1 MKVLFIDT
9 VHPILWDRLIA
20 HNFQC
25 VDGTSLSKE
34 AIFAEINNFHG
45 LVIRSRFPVNRDFLV
60 KATSLRFIARSGSG
74 MENIDITTAKEQG
87 ISLYNSPEGN
97 KVAVAEHALGMLLSL
112 FNNLKHG
119 DDQVRNGVWDRE
131 GNRGVEIAGKTV
143 GVIGYGHNGSAFS
156 KALSGMDCKILA
168 YDKYKKNY
176 APSFVEEV
184 DMTRIFMDSD
194 ILSLHIPLTNE
205 TQNLI
210 DKSFIKKMA
219 NPFYLINTSRGPI
232 AKTSAIVSGL
242 TSGKIKGACLDVLDI
257 ENSSF
262 EIDRT
267 IDPDFS
273 VLTELK
279 NVILSPHVA
288 GWSIESYK
296 KLSSILADKIL
307 ADFKA

>member
-1 MKVLFIDT
+1 MRVLFIDT

-20 HNFQC
+20 QNFQC

-34 AIFAEINNFHG
+34 AIFEEINKFHG
-45 LVIRSRFPVNRDFLV
+45 LVIRSRFPVDKDFLA

-74 MENIDITTAKEQG
+74 MENIDIHAAKEQG

-112 FNNLKHG
+112 FNNLKNG
-119 DDQVRNGVWDRE
+119 DYQVRNGIWDRE
-131 GNRGVEIAGKTV
+131 GNRGVELAGKTV
-143 GVIGYGHNGSAFS
+143 GIIGHGHNGSAFS
-156 KALSGMDCKILA
+156 KALSGMGCKVLA

-184 DMTRIFMDSD
+184 GMTRIFSESD
-194 ILSLHIPLTNE
+194 ILSLHIPLTDE
-205 TQNLI
+205 TRSLI
-210 DKSFIKKMA
+210 DKSFIEKMA
-219 NPFYLINTSRGPI
+219 NPFYFINTSRGPI
-232 AKTSAIVSGL
+232 AQTSAIVSGV

-257 ENSSF
+257 EKSSF
-262 EIDRT
+262 EIDRA
-267 IDPDFS
+267 IDPDFLA
-273 VLTELK
+273 LTELK

-288 GWSIESYK
+288 GWSVESYK

-307 ADFKA
+307 ANFKA

>member
-9 VHPILWDRLIA
+9 VHPILWERLIA
-20 HNFQC
+20 HDFQC
-25 VDGTSLSKE
+25 VDGTSLSKK
-34 AIFAEINNFHG
+34 AILAEINKFHG
-45 LVIRSRFPVNRDFLV
+45 IVIRSRFPVNRDFLV

-74 MENIDITTAKEQG
+74 MENIDILTAKELG

-119 DDQVRNGVWDRE
+119 DDQVRNGIWDRE
-131 GNRGVEIAGKTV
+131 GNRGVELAGKTV
-143 GVIGYGHNGSAFS
+143 GIIGHGNNGSAFS
-156 KALSGMDCKILA
+156 KALSGMGCKVLA

-176 APSFVEEV
+176 APSFAEEV
-184 DMTRIFMDSD
+184 DMTRIFADSD
-194 ILSLHIPLTNE
+194 ILSLHIPLTDE
-205 TQNLI
+205 TRDLI

-219 NPFYLINTSRGPI
+219 NPFYFINTSRGPI

-257 ENSSF
+257 EKSSF
-262 EIDRT
+262 EIDRA
-267 IDPDFS
+267 IDPDFLA
-273 VLTELK
+273 LTELE

-288 GWSIESYK
+288 GWSVESYK

-307 ADFKA
+307 ENFKA